1 MCSLCYTQGM
11 KGRGKKHLHETPAE
25 FAEAYDR
32 KRFINRINGLSED
45 AILYET
51 EQEVSY
57 RRKELRNMKMP
68 SHPRPIRGIGDN
80 YETEEQ
86 YARRLN
92 KWRKRLGK

>member
-1 MCSLCYTQGM
+1 M

-32 KRFINRINGLSED
+32 KRFINRINGHSED

-57 RRKELRNMKMP
+57 RRKEIRNMKMP
-68 SHPRPIRGIGDN
+68 SHPRPVRGRGDN
-80 YETEEQ
+80 YETDAQ
-86 YARRLN
+86 YARRLD
-92 KWRKRLGK
+92 KWRKRIGKDSV

>member
-1 MCSLCYTQGM
+1 M

-32 KRFINRINGLSED
+32 KRFINRINGHSED

-68 SHPRPIRGIGDN
+68 SHPRPVRGRGDN
-80 YETEEQ
+80 YETDAQ
-86 YARRLN
+86 YARRLD
-92 KWRKRLGK
+92 KWRKRIGKDSV

>member
-1 MCSLCYTQGM
+1 M

-32 KRFINRINGLSED
+32 KRYINRINGLSED

-57 RRKELRNMKMP
+57 RRKEIRNMKMP
-68 SHPRPIRGIGDN
+68 SHPRPVRGRGDN
-80 YETEEQ
+80 YETDAQ
-86 YARRLN
+86 YARRLD

>member
-1 MCSLCYTQGM
+1 M

-32 KRFINRINGLSED
+32 KRFINRINGHSED

-57 RRKELRNMKMP
+57 RRKEVRNMKMP
-68 SHPRPIRGIGDN
+68 AHPKPKPQRLKHKYPYHDDIHESEAA
-80 YETEEQ
+80 YQ
-86 YARRLN
+86 RRLK
-92 KWRKRLGK
+92 KWKARFEK